1 MEAKVESA
9 IQTLEQWANGDSD
22 NRAVV
27 CIVFER
33 EKEIQ
38 DATTTQVHA
47 EVMNY
52 NHGDEMNLVLAFTTA
67 LQQNDKYLAKIIM
80 SASRILQEKSF
91 KTIKQ

>member
-9 IQTLEQWANGDSD
+9 IQTIEQWANEDSD

-27 CIVFER
+27 CIAFEKT
-33 EKEIQ
+33 KETA
-38 DATTTQVHA
+38 DTTTTQVQA

-52 NHGDEMNLVLAFTTA
+52 NNGNEMNLALAFTTA

-80 SASRILQEKSF
+80 SAVRILQEKSF
-91 KTIKQ
+91 KSFKQ

>member
-27 CIVFER
+27 CIAFER
-33 EKEIQ
+33 TKETQ
-38 DATTTQVHA
+38 DATTTQVQA

-67 LQQNDKYLAKIIM
+67 LQQNNKYLAKIIM